1 VPNSIAAITAMLDQ
15 IFGRFSSSQWIVFLI
30 LVILLIGL
38 SELAWRIGIARGQ
51 KKSEA
56 DKDSGIVR
64 SAVLALLGLL
74 LGFSFAVA
82 AARHEARR
90 ELLVEEA
97 NSIGTTARRAQLLP
111 ELRANNVV
119 QLLRKYVPLRIE
131 AHRESQF
138 SDRFA
143 TTRKDSAELQ
153 DLMWAEAV
161 AAAAEQPSPITAS
174 FIASLNETID
184 LEGKRIAAKRNHVPG
199 AVWLLLLCVAGCGLW
214 LVSYQAG
221 TSGRHSFLDRFVFPV
236 LIAIVI
242 VLITDIDTPR
252 GGLIS
257 LDERPLLELNE
268 TLNASS
274 TATTR

>member
-1 VPNSIAAITAMLDQ
+1 MLDQ
-15 IFGRFSSSQWIVFLI
+15 IFGRLFSSQWIVFLT
-30 LVILLIGL
+30 LVILLVSV
-38 SELAWRIGIARGQ
+38 SEFAWRMGFASSR

-56 DKDSGIVR
+56 DKDSGTVR

-111 ELRANNVV
+111 ESHAANVV

-131 AHRESQF
+131 AHREGQF
-138 SDRFA
+138 SDQLA
-143 TTRKDSAELQ
+143 TTRKRSAELQ
-153 DLMWAEAV
+153 DRMWAEAV
-161 AAAAEQPSPITAS
+161 AAAAERPSPITAS
-174 FIASLNETID
+174 FITSLNQTID
-184 LEGKRIAAKRNHVPG
+184 FEATRIAAKRNHVPG

-221 TSGRHSFLDRFVFPV
+221 TSGRHSILERFVFPV
-236 LIAIVI
+236 LVAIVI
-242 VLITDIDTPR
+242 AIITDIDTPR
-252 GGLIS
+252 AGLIS

-268 TLNASS
+268 TLSRAS
-274 TATTR
+274 ATTTP